1 MASTQFEELLA
12 LFAGMEIPPDAPV
25 ETWRAGY
32 DGLGAMVP
40 ADPTAR
46 VGEDA
51 TVGGVPAWDVLPA
64 GDHRRTVLYLHG
76 GGYHIGSPT
85 SHKALATHLAR
96 EAEARVVLLD
106 YRLAPEHVFPAAID
120 DAVAAYR
127 ALLDEGT
134 EPGRLAVA
142 GDSAG
147 GGLAVAALLA
157 LRDARAPLPACAVCL
172 SPWADLTQSGG
183 TVATKADDDPIVRGD
198 DLDRWAAS
206 YLAGVEPTHPL
217 ASPVFADLA
226 GLPPLLVHVGSRE
239 TLLDDARRL
248 ASRARAAGVDVDL
261 WEADGMI
268 HVWHQYAGLVPEA
281 DDAVRSVA
289 SFLIERTP

>member
-32 DGLGAMVP
+32 DGLGVMVP

-96 EAEARVVLLD
+96 EAEARV
-106 YRLAPEHVFPAAID
+106 
-120 DAVAAYR
+120 

-172 SPWADLTQSGG
+172 SPWAD
-183 TVATKADDDPIVRGD
+183 
-198 DLDRWAAS
+198 
-206 YLAGVEPTHPL
+206 
-217 ASPVFADLA
+217 
-226 GLPPLLVHVGSRE
+226 
-239 TLLDDARRL
+239 
-248 ASRARAAGVDVDL
+248 
-261 WEADGMI
+261 
-268 HVWHQYAGLVPEA
+268 
-281 DDAVRSVA
+281 
-289 SFLIERTP
+289 